1 MKTFGK
7 TIKIYLIDGDP
18 NGIMSCELSNWSGKA
33 YKLPRKLIKESA
45 NRPDLDNTGVYILF
59 GRTDNIEE
67 KDLAYIGEAEG
78 IRNRL
83 EDHLAKKDFWNEA
96 ITFISKDNN
105 LNKAHVKYLESRLY
119 EIAKD
124 TDRYNL
130 INSNSPTKS
139 SISESDQSE
148 MEEFIE
154 NIKLLVNSLGFKIF
168 EPLRKIS
175 INKEEEE
182 KNTFY
187 IKAARGANAT
197 GQSTSDGFVVFKD
210 SIIADSITNSFPQ
223 NWEKLRNSLIKN
235 KIIEQNVFTKDYL
248 FSSPSSAAAI
258 VMGRNAN
265 GLTEWKT
272 EDGRIL
278 KSIESNN

>member
-18 NGIMSCELSNWSGKA
+18 NGRMSCELSNWSGKA
-33 YKLPRKLIKESA
+33 YKLPRKFIKESA

>member
-18 NGIMSCELSNWSGKA
+18 NGRMSCELSNWSGKA
-33 YKLPRKLIKESA
+33 YKFPRKLIKESA

-59 GRTDNIEE
+59 GRTDDIEE

-119 EIAKD
+119 EIAKNA
-124 TDRYNL
+124 DRYNL

-168 EPLRKIS
+168 EPLRKTS

-197 GQSTSDGFVVFKD
+197 GQSTSDGFVIFKD
-210 SIIADSITNSFPQ
+210 SVIAGSTTNSFPQ
-223 NWEKLRNSLIKN
+223 NLEKLRSSLIKN
-235 KIIEQNVFTKDYL
+235 KIIEQNLFTKDYL

-258 VMGRNAN
+258 VMGRSAN

>member
-1 MKTFGK
+1 MKRFGK

-18 NGIMSCELSNWSGKA
+18 NGRMSCELSNWSGKA

-59 GRTDNIEE
+59 GRTDDIEE

-124 TDRYNL
+124 ADRYNL
-130 INSNSPTKS
+130 TNSISPTKS

-168 EPLRKIS
+168 EPLRKAN

-210 SIIADSITNSFPQ
+210 SVIADSTTNSFPQ

-235 KIIEQNVFTKDYL
+235 KVIEQNIFTKDYL

-258 VMGRNAN
+258 VMGRSAN

-278 KSIESNN
+278 KSIELSN

>member
-18 NGIMSCELSNWSGKA
+18 NGRMSCELSNWSGKA

-83 EDHLAKKDFWNEA
+83 ENHLAQKDFWNEA

-130 INSNSPTKS
+130 TNSNSPTKS

-168 EPLRKIS
+168 EPLRKVS

-210 SIIADSITNSFPQ
+210 SAIADSTTNSFPQ
-223 NWEKLRNSLIKN
+223 NWEKLRSTLIKN

-258 VMGRNAN
+258 VMGRSAN

>member
-1 MKTFGK
+1 M
-7 TIKIYLIDGDP
+7 
-18 NGIMSCELSNWSGKA
+18 
-33 YKLPRKLIKESA
+33 
-45 NRPDLDNTGVYILF
+45 
-59 GRTDNIEE
+59 
-67 KDLAYIGEAEG
+67 
-78 IRNRL
+78 
-83 EDHLAKKDFWNEA
+83 
-96 ITFISKDNN
+96 DNN

-130 INSNSPTKS
+130 TNSNSPTKS

-168 EPLRKIS
+168 EPLRKAS

-210 SIIADSITNSFPQ
+210 SAIADSTTNSFPQ
-223 NWEKLRNSLIKN
+223 NWEKLRSTLIKN

-258 VMGRNAN
+258 VMGRSAN

>member
-18 NGIMSCELSNWSGKA
+18 NGRMSCELSNWSGKA

-45 NRPDLDNTGVYILF
+45 NRTDLDNTGIYILF
-59 GRTDNIEE
+59 GRTDDIED

-124 TDRYNL
+124 ADRYNL
-130 INSNSPTKS
+130 TNSNSPTKS

-154 NIKLLVNSLGFKIF
+154 NIKLLINSLGYKIF
-168 EPLRKIS
+168 EPLRKLS
-175 INKEEEE
+175 TNKEEEE

-187 IKAARGANAT
+187 IKAARGANAA

-210 SIIADSITNSFPQ
+210 SVIADSTTNSFPQ

-235 KIIEQNVFTKDYL
+235 KIIEQNIFIKDYL

-258 VMGRNAN
+258 VMGRSAN

-272 EDGRIL
+272 KDGRIL
-278 KSIESNN
+278 KAIESNT

>member
-18 NGIMSCELSNWSGKA
+18 NGRMSCELSNWSGKA

>member
-18 NGIMSCELSNWSGKA
+18 NGRMSCELSNWSGKA

-83 EDHLAKKDFWNEA
+83 ENHLAQKDFWNEA

-119 EIAKD
+119 EIAKKA
-124 TDRYNL
+124 DRYNL
-130 INSNSPTKS
+130 TNSNSPTKS

-168 EPLRKIS
+168 EPLRKVS

-210 SIIADSITNSFPQ
+210 SAIADSTTNSFPQ
-223 NWEKLRNSLIKN
+223 NWEKLRSTLIKN

-258 VMGRNAN
+258 VMGRSAN